1 MKFIENHGG
10 REKYHPI
17 KLKKDRAGDCVVR
30 AIAIA
35 TERDWVEVR
44 DELFDL
50 AKEIGFMPNDT
61 KTYRLYLKRIG
72 WVKNSPMKKG
82 NKKYKLKN
90 MAKFFKGQNVIVKT
104 SCHLTVLVDGDLNDT
119 WNCGA
124 WCANTYWTKK

>member
-1 MKFIENHGG
+1 MKYIENHGG
-10 REKYHPI
+10 REKYHPT

-61 KTYRLYLKRIG
+61 TCYRLYLKRIG
-72 WVKNSPMKKG
+72 WVKHSPMKKG
-82 NKKYKLKN
+82 KRKYKVKN
-90 MAKFFKGQNVIVKT
+90 MAKFFKDENVVIHT
-104 SCHLTVLVDGDLNDT
+104 SHHLTALVKGNLNDT
-119 WNCGA
+119 WNCGD